1 MDLKTFLSLKT
12 NLIEIPLPG
21 LNAHSLL
28 APPNRITD
36 LKKMNY
42 NIVNFKIAAVLILF
56 FPRPNGQLNLVLIER
71 SKYPGI
77 HSGQISFPGGKY
89 EDQDNELWET
99 ALREANEEIGI
110 QKSDIKYVMSLS
122 NIFIP
127 PSNFLVTPFLSY
139 TISNPAF
146 IPYKSEVSKII
157 ELPVNDLLKMKVSQK
172 KIKTVFKESVEVP
185 CFNYNQNIIWGA
197 TSMVLSELKMII
209 LNALDK

>member
-1 MDLKTFLSLKT
+1 M
-12 NLIEIPLPG
+12 
-21 LNAHSLL
+21 

-56 FPRPNGQLNLVLIER
+56 FPSQNGQLNLVLIER

-209 LNALDK
+209 MNALDK